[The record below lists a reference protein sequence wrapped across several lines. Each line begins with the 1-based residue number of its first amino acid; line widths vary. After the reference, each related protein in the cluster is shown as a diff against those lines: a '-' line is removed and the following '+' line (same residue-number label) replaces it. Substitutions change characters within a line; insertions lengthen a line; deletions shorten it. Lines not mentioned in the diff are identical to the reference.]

1 MEKRKAHYD
10 LPVLIGAVR
19 RRGVA
24 SFTKTALDGGRRMG
38 LTTEEMIEA
47 VCGLNPSCF

>member
-10 LPVLIGAVR
+10 LSMLIEAVR
-19 RRGVA
+19 RKGVA

-38 LTTEEMIEA
+38 LTTAEMTKLSA
-47 VCGLNPSCF
+47 D